1 MNVVEI
7 GKSIYKN
14 EDLFPP
20 NYFQTN
26 DNIGTKFSDF
36 EIIKLLGKGAFGKVY
51 KVKSKINFQIYAM
64 KIFDKHLDTIR
75 ENLKKKLLHPNI
87 INIYGHF
94 QENGKIYVIM
104 EYMDNGNLKD
114 FISIN
119 KGNNVLSENQ
129 ILCILLQATWPLYD
143 LNHYKD
149 KNDKNENEKKIIL
162 RNIKPENILIDKN
175 LKIKFGEFYSTMKF
189 YKDEEKEEKH
199 PYEIEKNNELI
210 NSIWNRTKKY
220 MPEKFRE
227 IKEKNEL
234 NDKNIEIN
242 NKYYPKDDIYS
253 LGKVLEDLL
262 IYDSTN
268 SKVTGIIYKM
278 CEENDNKNQ
287 IDIIFKNVT
296 ELYIEHQKNSSIES
310 VVLGLKSFQNW
321 SELLKK
327 EEYKNDVLQ
336 KFIKILIFI
345 KDKTSNFYSWNYY
358 INKLRLYIN
367 QEINNIDEIEEI
379 DPREAYLYL
388 INIIINETK
397 KIFFK
402 KGENNICEYSL
413 LNFEKNNKEFEL
425 NANIDKSE
433 IDKYKYFIKNNFVFD
448 IDIIKPISGLIRIQT
463 VCKEC
468 DITKYQFNNYLLL
481 ELDPEESLKKLKIE
495 KKDAKVD
502 LEKLLIFDKGT
513 YLSCIQCSQC
523 FKNTKHNCTKELYSL
538 PDCLV
543 ISIKEKLYE
552 NYNAMNIKK
561 EIILGKEQTIEKK
574 DKKYELVALIKIN
587 RKQNDT
593 LVYSFS
599 KFNNNWFLSQ
609 RYKGIEKIEM
619 NDWHLRPKNIRMLF
633 YQAIPEQSNNKN

>member
-1 MNVVEI
+1 
-7 GKSIYKN
+7 
-14 EDLFPP
+14 
-20 NYFQTN
+20 
-26 DNIGTKFSDF
+26 
-36 EIIKLLGKGAFGKVY
+36 
-51 KVKSKINFQIYAM
+51 
-64 KIFDKHLDTIR
+64 
-75 ENLKKKLLHPNI
+75 
-87 INIYGHF
+87 
-94 QENGKIYVIM
+94 
-104 EYMDNGNLKD
+104 
-114 FISIN
+114 
-119 KGNNVLSENQ
+119 
-129 ILCILLQATWPLYD
+129 
-143 LNHYKD
+143 
-149 KNDKNENEKKIIL
+149 
-162 RNIKPENILIDKN
+162 
-175 LKIKFGEFYSTMKF
+175 
-189 YKDEEKEEKH
+189 
-199 PYEIEKNNELI
+199 
-210 NSIWNRTKKY
+210 

-268 SKVTGIIYKM
+268 SKVTGIINKM
-278 CEENDNKNQ
+278 CEEKDSKAQ
-287 IDIIFKNVT
+287 IDILFKNIT

-310 VVLGLKSFQNW
+310 VVLGMKSFQNW
-321 SELLKK
+321 SELLENEWKNIEK
-327 EEYKNDVLQ
+327 EEKNFKKNEVENSKNKVL
-336 KFIKILIFI
+336 KIFIDILRFIKNP
-345 KDKTSNFYSWNYY
+345 KSNFYSWNYH

-397 KIFFK
+397 KYFFK

-413 LNFEKNNKEFEL
+413 LNFEKNDKEFEL
-425 NANIDKSE
+425 NSNIDKSE
-433 IDKYKYFIKNNFVFD
+433 IDKYKYFIKNNFAFD
-448 IDIIKPISGLIRIQT
+448 IDIIKQISGLIRIQT
-463 VCKEC
+463 VCKIC
-468 DITKYQFNNYLLL
+468 NFTKYQFNNYLLL
-481 ELDPEESLKKLKIE
+481 EIDPEESLKKLKTE
-495 KKDAKVD
+495 SKDQKVD
-502 LEKLLIFDKGT
+502 LEKLLIFDKES
-513 YLSCIQCSQC
+513 YLSLCSQC
-523 FKNTKHNCTKELYSL
+523 FENTEHDCTKELYSL

-633 YQAIPEQSNNKN
+633 YQAIPEQ

>member
-1 MNVVEI
+1 MDVVEI

-26 DNIGTKFSDF
+26 DNIGTKSSDF

-64 KIFDKHLDTIR
+64 KIFDKHLDTIS

-114 FISIN
+114 YISVN

-143 LNHYKD
+143 LNHY
-149 KNDKNENEKKIIL
+149 NDEKIIL
-162 RNIKPENILIDKN
+162 RNIKPENILIDRN
-175 LKIKFGEFYSTMKF
+175 LKIKFGEFYSTMKL
-189 YKDEEKEEKH
+189 YEDEKEEEKH
-199 PYEIEKNNELI
+199 PYEIEQDNELI
-210 NSIWNRTKKY
+210 KAIWNRTKKY
-220 MPEKFRE
+220 MSESLKG
-227 IKEKNEL
+227 
-234 NDKNIEIN
+234 
-242 NKYYPKDDIYS
+242 PKADIYS

-287 IDIIFKNVT
+287 IDILFKNIT

-321 SELLKK
+321 SELLENEWKNIENEEKNFKK
-327 EEYKNDVLQ
+327 NEEKNSENKVL
-336 KFIKILIFI
+336 KTFIDILTFIKNP
-345 KDKTSNFYSWNYY
+345 KSNFYSWNYH
-358 INKLRLYIN
+358 INKLRLNIN

-397 KIFFK
+397 KYFFK

-413 LNFEKNNKEFEL
+413 LNFEKNDKEFEL
-425 NANIDKSE
+425 NSNIDKSE
-433 IDKYKYFIKNNFVFD
+433 IDKYKYFIKNNFAFD
-448 IDIIKPISGLIRIQT
+448 IDIIKQISGLIRIQT
-463 VCKEC
+463 VCKIC
-468 DITKYQFNNYLLL
+468 NFTKYQFNNYLLL
-481 ELDPEESLKKLKIE
+481 EIDPEESLKKLKTE
-495 KKDAKVD
+495 SKDQKVD
-502 LEKLLIFDKGT
+502 LEKLLIFDKES
-513 YLSCIQCSQC
+513 YSSCIQCSQC
-523 FKNTKHNCTKELYSL
+523 FENTEHDCTKELYSL

-552 NYNAMNIKK
+552 NYNAINIKK
-561 EIILGKEQTIEKK
+561 KIILGKEQTIEKK

-633 YQAIPEQSNNKN
+633 YQAIPEQ

>member
-1 MNVVEI
+1 MDVVEI

-26 DNIGTKFSDF
+26 DNIGTKSSDF

-64 KIFDKHLDTIR
+64 KIFDKHLDIINK
-75 ENLKKKLLHPNI
+75 NLEKKLLHPNI

-94 QENGKIYVIM
+94 QEDGKIYVIM

-114 FISIN
+114 YISVN

-149 KNDKNENEKKIIL
+149 KNDINEKKIIL
-162 RNIKPENILIDKN
+162 RNIKPENILIDRN
-175 LKIKFGEFYSTMKF
+175 LKIKFGEFYSTMKL
-189 YKDEEKEEKH
+189 YEDEKEEEKH
-199 PYEIEKNNELI
+199 PYEIEQDNELI
-210 NSIWNRTKKY
+210 KAIWNRTKKY
-220 MPEKFRE
+220 MSESLKG
-227 IKEKNEL
+227 
-234 NDKNIEIN
+234 
-242 NKYYPKDDIYS
+242 PKADIYS

-268 SKVTGIIYKM
+268 SKVTGIINKM
-278 CEENDNKNQ
+278 CEEKDSKAQ
-287 IDIIFKNVT
+287 IDILFKNIT

-321 SELLKK
+321 SELLIENEEKNFKK
-327 EEYKNDVLQ
+327 NEEKNSENKVL
-336 KFIKILIFI
+336 KTFIDILTFIKNP
-345 KDKTSNFYSWNYY
+345 KSNFYSWNYH
-358 INKLRLYIN
+358 INKLRLNIN

-397 KIFFK
+397 KYFFK

-413 LNFEKNNKEFEL
+413 LNFEKNDKEFEL
-425 NANIDKSE
+425 NSNIDKSE
-433 IDKYKYFIKNNFVFD
+433 IDKYKYFIKNNFAFD
-448 IDIIKPISGLIRIQT
+448 IDIIKQISGLIRIQT
-463 VCKEC
+463 VCKIC
-468 DITKYQFNNYLLL
+468 NFTKYQFNNYLLL
-481 ELDPEESLKKLKIE
+481 EIDPEESLKKLKTE
-495 KKDAKVD
+495 SKDQKVD
-502 LEKLLIFDKGT
+502 LEKLLIFDKES
-513 YLSCIQCSQC
+513 YLSLCSQC
-523 FKNTKHNCTKELYSL
+523 FENTEHDCTKELYSL

-552 NYNAMNIKK
+552 NYNAINIKK
-561 EIILGKEQTIEKK
+561 KIILGKEQTIEKK

-633 YQAIPEQSNNKN
+633 YQAIPEQ